1 MALEGYGSAS
11 GWGGMN
17 DAYLEELPQYDY
29 GKTDT
34 GKDFTYGSGPLS
46 ASNPSDPSG
55 SGPATYV
62 GPTLGMNPQND
73 LYMSNLNMDYT
84 SGPKRVWSAKG
95 TGHMGSDRADYSLGA
110 PQTTGDLWKAMQ
122 DTVYNPGDKTW
133 EPSGKYSYPYSQLFP
148 ERSDMIGNIMGFGSP
163 SGTTDVDLIQ
173 DYANAASNHQQ
184 NILDFSYNNPTA
196 TQGQLENFIHEG
208 AAPATSSFHDM
219 LDQLHG
225 GEPGSSSD
233 FGAGAFGFNKGGQV
247 SGGK

>member
-1 MALEGYGSAS
+1 
-11 GWGGMN
+11 
-17 DAYLEELPQYDY
+17 
-29 GKTDT
+29 
-34 GKDFTYGSGPLS
+34 
-46 ASNPSDPSG
+46 
-55 SGPATYV
+55 
-62 GPTLGMNPQND
+62 
-73 LYMSNLNMDYT
+73 
-84 SGPKRVWSAKG
+84 
-95 TGHMGSDRADYSLGA
+95 MGSDRADYSLGA